1 VSITTTLSPVVKY
14 HGLAHRQ
21 LLPLGLLMRPQL
33 NGGTLGGRRRR
44 TESMTMWHFKGEL
57 IDTDGVVATY
67 RFFPDHVMAPTVS
80 GVFSVDLSTF
90 DARITQPA
98 EAELRGLVST
108 DQHCV
113 SALANKIRKAVTA
126 TGTPPKVEFFIA

>member
-1 VSITTTLSPVVKY
+1 
-14 HGLAHRQ
+14 
-21 LLPLGLLMRPQL
+21 
-33 NGGTLGGRRRR
+33 
-44 TESMTMWHFKGEL
+44 MTIWHFKGEL
-57 IDTDGVVATY
+57 IDTDGAIATY

-80 GVFSVDLSTF
+80 GVFSVDLDTF

-113 SALANKIRKAVTA
+113 SALTNKIRKTVAA
-126 TGTPPKVEFFIA
+126 TGAPPTVEFFIA